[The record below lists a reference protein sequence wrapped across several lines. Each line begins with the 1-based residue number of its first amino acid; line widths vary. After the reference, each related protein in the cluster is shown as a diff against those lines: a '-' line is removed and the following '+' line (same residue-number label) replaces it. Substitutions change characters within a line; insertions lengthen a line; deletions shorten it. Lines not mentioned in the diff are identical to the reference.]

1 MRANAWRSSLRQLPQ
16 KGPEEAAIQRFSTRS
31 IPRPRGRHTVLA
43 PALRNKQQIHQIRHN
58 ATAAAEPTPAPKSQ
72 PSDRSARS
80 RGRSRESVSNGIP
93 PPPPLPDWF
102 LKYNVRL
109 QDPESDKKES
119 TDKARALFLLDPY
132 NDAELLAIP
141 YVEPFEIGNTV
152 QRLKDLKAP
161 NSFFNSSEKAR
172 ELLAHHDQIVARAE
186 EMAPKEQEQDSEGK
200 NTQETQSKVT
210 EKKLELPQLRQNL
223 DESSWARLQGQLLIY
238 ATFENM
244 GRPDSKTTLRNLIVF
259 SPENTAHDEL
269 DRFVEDAADLAHAD
283 LIRIDASDIAELA
296 GDYIDPADQGHN
308 SIAGL
313 AYDVYEG
320 GQMRFTKDITPPQ
333 QSYDQAEAR
342 DPSDQSRDGVEPI
355 VIDMEA
361 LRSGNSDV
369 MKTVKKRLE
378 QLLGT
383 QVVGMSV
390 GMPGMP
396 GMPGLSS
403 MSAQQLA
410 HQQGSSRQDMK
421 GEEPDELAELDR
433 WQRLKLKQFF
443 ENLLNAPSQR
453 RNKNLDDVPHSF
465 VREKFADIKAQ
476 FKHPDTR
483 RELVDASDER
493 KDDLTRRYG
502 RQKLAN
508 DSFRLQLA
516 HHVHAT
522 FGGDKPATAV
532 VKKHDPK
539 KSINSGPASGT
550 IIHLRD
556 ISLIYDSPHG
566 EDIIKLLKH
575 AVQNR
580 QKNGEKIMIVGTDAE
595 FSGDVTTPLALLE
608 EDDLDR
614 EEGFLKFTYA
624 PSPFN
629 TVQNPALTPSY
640 PVEPGYRRLVE
651 LNLRNVQ
658 DLITRLGIP
667 CSPRLFSEMTRSFI
681 YAPRTQKLGDTA
693 LSPSQIQKIVL
704 TAEGFRSLYTTSTQ
718 LEMPH
723 LAIALSIIDVLEQS
737 SKTINVNAQPRGQPQ
752 SKQNANAPGGF
763 PGSFLGGSPENEE
776 SSTRKGPAG
785 GKRTNLEEL
794 RKFASKHEQRL
805 FSGIVDPAN
814 IKTTY
819 NDVHVA
825 PETIEALKMVTTLAL
840 MRPEAFQYG
849 VLAKDRLTGL
859 LLYGP
864 PGTGKTLLAKA
875 VAKDAQATVLEV
887 SGAQVY
893 EKYVGEGEKMV
904 RAVFSLAKRLSP
916 CVVFIDEADALFGSR
931 GQSGNRTTHREI
943 INQFLREWDGMDDHN
958 VFLMVASN
966 RPFEIDDAVLRRLPR
981 RILVD
986 LPTKTDRES
995 ILRIHLTGET
1005 IDENVSLSKLAEQTP
1020 FYSGSD
1026 LKNVCVATALAAV
1039 KEENELLEKHK
1050 EDKDFRLPDKRTLK
1064 QEHFDKAIQEIS
1076 ASISEDMRSLNAI
1089 KKFDEQ
1095 YGDRKGRKKKEGYGF
1110 AGSIMEDDEAAA
1122 RVRGGVGPKP

>member
-1 MRANAWRSSLRQLPQ
+1 MRSNAWRSSLRQLPHRNLD
-16 KGPEEAAIQRFSTRS
+16 ECIVQRFSTRS
-31 IPRPRGRHTVLA
+31 RPRYGIQPRDSHVSPTTITSRTRAGQV
-43 PALRNKQQIHQIRHN
+43 RWN
-58 ATAAAEPTPAPKSQ
+58 ATAATEPSPPAK
-72 PSDRSARS
+72 PSPQERPSRT

-109 QDPESDKKES
+109 QDAESQEDQRA
-119 TDKARALFLLDPY
+119 DQARALYLLDPY
-132 NDAELLAIP
+132 NDSELLAIP
-141 YVEPFEIGNTV
+141 YVEPFNAKEIIP
-152 QRLKDLKAP
+152 QMKDTRIP
-161 NSFFNSSEKAR
+161 NSFFNTSDDVKGVTARHEKMI
-172 ELLAHHDQIVARAE
+172 ERAE
-186 EMAPKEQEQDSEGK
+186 MHLKKEEEQKPTPQQAEQESDK
-200 NTQETQSKVT
+200 KT
-210 EKKLELPQLRQNL
+210 EAKLELPPLKQVM
-223 DESSWARLQGQLLIY
+223 DDASWARLQAQMIIY
-238 ATFENM
+238 ATFQSM
-244 GRPDSKTTLRNLIVF
+244 GRPESKASPRNLVVF
-259 SPENTAHDEL
+259 SPETTAHDEL
-269 DRFVEDAADLAHAD
+269 DRFVEDAADLARAD
-283 LIRIDASDIAELA
+283 VIRIDASDIAELA
-296 GDYIDPADQGHN
+296 GDYIDPIDHGRN
-308 SIAGL
+308 SIGGL
-313 AYDVYEG
+313 AYDAYEG
-320 GQMRFTKDITPPQ
+320 GQMRLMKEYPAPPPPV
-333 QSYDQAEAR
+333 DQNDAR
-342 DPSDQSRDGVEPI
+342 DAGEQPRDSVEPI
-355 VIDMEA
+355 TIDMDA

-369 MKTVKKRLE
+369 MKQLRKRLE
-378 QLLGT
+378 QMLST
-383 QVVGMSV
+383 QVVGVSV
-390 GMPGMP
+390 GMAGPSGMP
-396 GMPGLSS
+396 GQSLV
-403 MSAQQLA
+403 Q
-410 HQQGSSRQDMK
+410 QQGHSQQDPK
-421 GEEPDELAELDR
+421 HIDEEELPELDR

-443 ENLLNAPSQR
+443 ESLLNAPTQAR
-453 RNKNLDDVPHSF
+453 GKALDAVPQSF
-465 VREKFADIKAQ
+465 LREKFSDIKSQ
-476 FKHPDTR
+476 FKNPDTR
-483 RELVDASDER
+483 RELVDATTER
-493 KDDLTRRYG
+493 RADLTKRYG
-502 RQKLAN
+502 RQKLAV
-508 DSFRLQLA
+508 DSLRLQLA

-522 FGGDKPATAV
+522 FGGDKPATAI
-532 VKKHDPK
+532 VKRHNLQR
-539 KSINSGPASGT
+539 SANIGQSSGT
-550 IIHLRD
+550 IVHLRD
-556 ISLIYDSPHG
+556 ISLVYESPHG

-575 AVQNR
+575 AVQSR
-580 QKNGEKIMIVGTDAE
+580 QKNGEKILIVGTDAE
-595 FSGDVTTPLALLE
+595 FSGDVTTPLGLLE
-608 EDDLDR
+608 ENDLDR
-614 EEGFLKFTYA
+614 EEGFLKLTYA
-624 PSPFN
+624 PSPFSAL
-629 TVQNPALTPSY
+629 QNPALVPTY
-640 PVEPGYRRLVE
+640 PVEPGYRRLLE

-667 CSPRLFSEMTRSFI
+667 CSPHFFGELTRSFL
-681 YAPRTQKLGDTA
+681 YAPRTQRLGDSV
-693 LSPSQIQKIVL
+693 LSPSQIQVIVL
-704 TAEGFRSLYTTSTQ
+704 TAEGFRSLYTNSKQ

-723 LAIALSIIDVLEQS
+723 LAIALSINDVVDQS
-737 SKTINVNAQPRGQPQ
+737 SKTINVNTQQRGQPVPRAGTVYSQ
-752 SKQNANAPGGF
+752 P
-763 PGSFLGGSPENEE
+763 EE
-776 SSTRKGPAG
+776 STPRKPQAG

-819 NDVHVA
+819 NDVHVS
-825 PETIEALKMVTTLAL
+825 PETIDALKMVTTLAL

-1005 IDENVSLSKLAEQTP
+1005 IHEEVSLSKLAEQTP

-1026 LKNVCVATALAAV
+1026 LKNVCVAAALAAV
-1039 KEENELLEKHK
+1039 KEENELLAKHK
-1050 EDKDFRLPDKRTLK
+1050 EDKDFRLPDKRTLRT
-1064 QEHFDKAIQEIS
+1064 EHFDKAIQEIS

-1095 YGDRKGRKKKEGYGF
+1095 YGDRKGRKKKESYGF
-1110 AGSIMEDDEAAA
+1110 AGGVLEGDEAAA